1 MNIARF
7 AKAAVASTSLAL
19 LVSGCSWT
27 GLNSVSLPFT
37 KGGDDDSVRIT
48 VELANAANLV
58 PNSEVKYDEVTIGSV
73 RKIELKDWTATLT
86 VGLEKDA
93 RVPADVTAKVAQK
106 SLLGAEYL
114 ALEDSVRPAG
124 TAAPGPLE
132 SGAVIGLDRTSR
144 YPETEEVL
152 SAASLLLNGAG
163 LPQLRTISHE
173 LNAALG
179 GRTDDVKSFMHTVSS
194 FTSRLD
200 GQRDN
205 IAATLT
211 QLDRLSR
218 SVVKDREK
226 VGHALT
232 ALPKGFRLIE
242 KERAQLVRT
251 LRAIDGFGKVA
262 HRVVGKT
269 KVAFQENLNNLA
281 HVTKQLAMHGKTL
294 AASADALGYP
304 FNVRAA
310 NRAAHG
316 DYLNLITEITVSSA
330 NLTRDWLGGTPLD
343 GLFTGFMAGTP
354 TGPAAQAT
362 NPLSGDPLSG
372 LLGGLGGNLLGGDKK
387 PATSE
392 APATDPESGTPP
404 SLLQSLLGGR

>member
-1 MNIARF
+1 MNIAHF
-7 AKAAVASTSLAL
+7 AKAGVASISLGVL
-19 LVSGCSWT
+19 LSGCSWT

-37 KGGDDDSVRIT
+37 KGGGDDNVEIT
-48 VELANAANLV
+48 VQLANAANLV

-93 RVPADVTAKVAQK
+93 HVPADVTATVAQK

-114 ALEDSVRPAG
+114 ALASPARAAG
-124 TAAPGPLE
+124 TKAPGQLE
-132 SGAVIGLDRTSR
+132 SGDVIDLERTSR

-173 LNAALG
+173 LNNALG
-179 GRTDDVKSFMHTVSS
+179 GRTDDVKSFMHTVST

-218 SVVKDREK
+218 SVVADRKK

-232 ALPKGFRLIE
+232 ALPKGFRLIAQ
-242 KERAQLVRT
+242 ERAQLVRT
-251 LRAIDGFGKVA
+251 LRAIDGFGEVA

-269 KVAFQENLNNLA
+269 KVDFQQNLNNIQK
-281 HVTKQLAMHGKTL
+281 VTKQLALHGKTL
-294 AASADALGYP
+294 AASAEALGYP

-310 NRAAHG
+310 NRTIHG
-316 DYLNLITEITVSSA
+316 DYINLITEIEVSSA
-330 NLTRDWLGGTPLD
+330 HLTRDWLGGTPLD
-343 GLFTGFMAGTP
+343 GLFTGFMTGTP

-362 NPLSGDPLSG
+362 NPLSGNPLAG
-372 LLGGLGGNLLGGDKK
+372 LLGGLLGADKK
-387 PATSE
+387 PATTQDPS
-392 APATDPESGTPP
+392 TDPESGVVPG
-404 SLLQSLLGGR
+404 LLNSLLGGR

>member
-1 MNIARF
+1 MAITHI
-7 AKAAVASTSLAL
+7 AKAGVASISLGVL
-19 LVSGCSWT
+19 LSGCSWT

-37 KGGDDDSVRIT
+37 KGGGDDNVEIT

-93 RVPADVTAKVAQK
+93 HIPADVTATVAQK

-114 ALEDSVRPAG
+114 ALESPVRPDG
-124 TAAPGPLE
+124 SAAPGQLE
-132 SGAVIGLDRTSR
+132 TGDVIDLERTAR

-152 SAASLLLNGAG
+152 SAAALLLNGGG

-173 LNAALG
+173 LNHALG
-179 GRTDDVKSFMHTVSS
+179 GRTSDLKSFMHTVST
-194 FTSRLD
+194 FTSTLD

-218 SVVKDREK
+218 SVVADRKK

-232 ALPKGFRLIE
+232 SLPKGFRLIE
-242 KERAQLVRT
+242 QERSQLVRT
-251 LRAIDGFGKVA
+251 LRAIDGFGQVA
-262 HRVVGKT
+262 HRVVGRT
-269 KVAFQENLNNLA
+269 KIDFQRNLDNIK
-281 HVTKQLAMHGKTL
+281 VITKQLAQHGKKL

-310 NRAAHG
+310 NRTMFG
-316 DYLNLITEITVSSA
+316 DYMNLVTEIEVSA
-330 NLTRDWLGGTPLD
+330 GHLTRDWLGGTPLD

-354 TGPAAQAT
+354 TGTAAQAT
-362 NPLSGDPLSG
+362 NPLSGNPLAG
-372 LLGGLGGNLLGGDKK
+372 LLGGSLLGGNRNPSASED
-387 PATSE
+387 PATQ
-392 APATDPESGTPP
+392 PESGALPG
-404 SLLQSLLGGR
+404 LLDSLLGGR